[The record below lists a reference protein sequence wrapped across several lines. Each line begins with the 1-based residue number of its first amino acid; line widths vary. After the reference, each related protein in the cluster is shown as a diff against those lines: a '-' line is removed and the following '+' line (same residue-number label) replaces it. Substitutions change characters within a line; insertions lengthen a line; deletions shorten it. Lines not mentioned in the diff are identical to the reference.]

1 MIDSMSL
8 PRVNPHPEQYKEF
21 TFGKE
26 EVEYTLYEQMKESLK
41 EKEKEVI
48 INAEESN
55 QSISKFVQ
63 LESLASVDAA
73 QDSFWNELREEN
85 IQSIS
90 MNVEHDNNFSNI
102 MREAEDIFGIPAK
115 KDEDSINIH
124 QNEPILVSLL
134 VESID

>member
-26 EVEYTLYEQMKESLK
+26 EVEYTLYDQMKENLK

-55 QSISKFVQ
+55 
-63 LESLASVDAA
+63 
-73 QDSFWNELREEN
+73 
-85 IQSIS
+85 
-90 MNVEHDNNFSNI
+90 
-102 MREAEDIFGIPAK
+102 
-115 KDEDSINIH
+115 
-124 QNEPILVSLL
+124 
-134 VESID
+134 